1 MKINFDSPAARSIAA
16 MYDVPRPGRATIPE
30 MSDSDGGG
38 VGRGLT
44 PEALSGILA
53 NAEAGQTRELH
64 LLSSRMATGN
74 WSVSHAVQTRGAA
87 VISTPWSIEPGGDTP
102 SAKAAATA
110 FEDGLRKA
118 GGGGL
123 DGFAELLNDLSLAF
137 LPGLAVSEIV
147 WEAGGRLGGFARIPP
162 HLLTVDIRQ
171 IDPNGTGWLLPDGGI
186 GAPMPPGKFIVLS
199 VRSGDGSPA
208 GGGLARTLAWPH
220 CFMTMTFKDLMCY
233 AERHGMPFVVAK
245 VGKESFDSDRAALS
259 KIIKSF
265 GPQGGGLFSKDVEL
279 ELLQSSQGAGDIYF
293 KLVQACEDAIVR
305 TVLGQTATSSAG
317 GGWSADGAQAAVRRD
332 IMLSDCATVAAV
344 VNGQLVKPWASFNL
358 PAGTATPK
366 FKFLSE
372 AKEDVGKLAAL
383 IDTLQNAGLLA
394 DPEEMST
401 RFGMKL
407 TRATPAELLANDK
420 ANLAGTLAPLAAAG
434 SKSIPSIPSD
444 KSDSSDSSDSS
455 DVFDAIALQAQK
467 DFQEGNSQERWA
479 GRVLDSLQEALD
491 DDSGSGIKRLGSAE
505 AMALFDTDAMARAI
519 EAAMIAG
526 AASGTAQ
533 KAAELSRKVGK

>member
-1 MKINFDSPAARSIAA
+1 
-16 MYDVPRPGRATIPE
+16 
-30 MSDSDGGG
+30 
-38 VGRGLT
+38 
-44 PEALSGILA
+44 
-53 NAEAGQTRELH
+53 
-64 LLSSRMATGN
+64 MATGN
-74 WSVSHAVQTRGAA
+74 WSVSHAAQTRGAA
-87 VISTPWSIEPGGDTP
+87 VTSTPWSIEPGDDTP
-102 SAKAAATA
+102 AAKSAASA
-110 FEDGLRKA
+110 FEDGLKKA

-123 DGFAELLNDLSLAF
+123 DGFPELLNDLSQAF

-162 HLLTVDIRQ
+162 HLLTADIRQ
-171 IDPNGTGWLLPDGGI
+171 IDPNGTGWLLPDGGS

-245 VGKESFDSDRAALS
+245 VGKESFDTDRAALS
-259 KIIKSF
+259 KIIKGF

-332 IMLSDCATVAAV
+332 IMLADCATVAAV
-344 VNGQLVKPWASFNL
+344 VNGQLVKPWAAFNL
-358 PAGTATPK
+358 SAGIAAPK

-420 ANLAGTLAPLAAAG
+420 ASLAGTLAPLAASG
-434 SKSIPSIPSD
+434 SKSDLP
-444 KSDSSDSSDSS
+444 

-467 DFQEGNSQERWA
+467 DFQEGGGQERWA
-479 GRVLDSLQEALD
+479 GRALDSLQSALD
-491 DDSGSGIKRLGSAE
+491 DESGSGIKRLGSAE
-505 AMALFDTDAMARAI
+505 AMALFDSDAMARAI

-526 AASGTAQ
+526 AASGTAA
-533 KAAELSRKVGK
+533 KAAELAAKTKGG